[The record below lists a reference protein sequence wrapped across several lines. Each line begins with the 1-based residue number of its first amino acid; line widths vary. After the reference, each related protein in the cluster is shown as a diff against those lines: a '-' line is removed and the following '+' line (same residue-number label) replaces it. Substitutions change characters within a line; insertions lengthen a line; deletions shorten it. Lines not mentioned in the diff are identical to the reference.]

1 MVVTMTYA
9 IIETGGKQYRV
20 EPGKTISVEKLA
32 AEEGSTIELDRV
44 LLVSEDSKV
53 SIGQPTVEGAKVV
66 AADIN
71 LDAALE
77 TRDIISREKGICA
90 VVEADVSENA
100 SVKALVD
107 RCIEAFGRVDIL
119 HNNVGIL
126 ETGGPVETSEES
138 WDRINRVNLKSLF
151 LTCKH
156 VLPLMEDQGG
166 GAIVNISSTA
176 GIRYQGV
183 PYIAY
188 ASSKAAVIQ
197 FTKSIALQYA
207 DKNIRANVIL
217 PGHVDTPMTHKS
229 LAKVYAA
236 GDVKK
241 MIAKRNAEC
250 PRKRMGD
257 AWDVAYAAL
266 FLASD
271 EAGYINGAELVVDGG
286 LSCRAA

>member
-1 MVVTMTYA
+1 MMQGRLDGKIAIVTGA
-9 IIETGGKQYRV
+9 G
-20 EPGKTISVEKLA
+20 
-32 AEEGSTIELDRV
+32 
-44 LLVSEDSKV
+44 
-53 SIGQPTVEGAKVV
+53 SIGKGWGNGKAVATLFAREGAKVV

-71 LDAALE
+71 LDAAIE
-77 TRDIISREKGICA
+77 TRDIITREKGICVA
-90 VVEADVSENA
+90 VEADVSENGG
-100 SVKALVD
+100 VKALVD
-107 RCIEAFGRVDIL
+107 RCIETFGRVDIL

-197 FTKSIALQYA
+197 FTKSVALQYA

-229 LAKVYAA
+229 LAEAYAA

>member
-1 MVVTMTYA
+1 MQ
-9 IIETGGKQYRV
+9 GR
-20 EPGKTISVEKLA
+20 L
-32 AEEGSTIELDRV
+32 
-44 LLVSEDSKV
+44 DSKV
-53 SIGQPTVEGAKVV
+53 AIVTGAGSIGEGWGNGKAVATLFAREGAKVV

-71 LDAALE
+71 VDAAIE
-77 TRDIISREKGICA
+77 TRDTITREKGICTA
-90 VVEADVSENA
+90 VEADVSENE
-100 SVKALVD
+100 SVQDLVD
-107 RCIEAFGRVDIL
+107 RCIETFGRVDIL

-126 ETGGPVETSEES
+126 ETGGPVETSEEN
-138 WDRINRVNLKSLF
+138 WDRINRVNTKSMF

-156 VLPLMEDQGG
+156 ILPLMESQGG
-166 GAIVNISSTA
+166 GSIVNISSTA

-197 FTKSIALQYA
+197 LTKSIAMQYA
-207 DKNIRANVIL
+207 DKNIRSNVII

-229 LAKVYAA
+229 LAEAYAK

-241 MIAKRNAEC
+241 MIEKRNAEC

-286 LSCRAA
+286 LSCRSA